1 MAKAH
6 TKKHKT
12 HSAASV
18 LTRLLKRKAKRG
30 LRQGRQAIEHLAT
43 IQQLKE
49 ELELLSSFSTD
60 TVYRLDYSTMT
71 YSYVSASVTKLLGYS
86 TEEIKKMNVRTL
98 IIETR
103 LIDDGMKQVESY
115 AGLELM
121 RKNREVA
128 KWQADYLMRTKDGRK
143 IWVSDISY
151 PWHDK
156 NGKLLGSVGSLRD
169 ITDRVYAEQQMKEA
183 VTELVSRDVLT
194 GLPLRKQFFVKLE
207 DEVKRTRRSGKDAS
221 LLVIDIDKFNALNQN
236 HTNEFGDFVLQ
247 ELTKLILSCL
257 RETDMASRVGGE
269 EFAIV
274 LPDTSAE
281 GAYWVAE
288 RIRTTVNSHQFT
300 SRHSTKPVQV
310 TLSIGVATS
319 RETQEPDAAHL
330 LSLAD
335 NRVYMAKQMGRNRV
349 STGDTHAHTSAS
361 GVLH

>member
-1 MAKAH
+1 MVSVS
-6 TKKHKT
+6 TKKNKK
-12 HSAASV
+12 HSTSAIKRF
-18 LTRLLKRKAKRG
+18 LTRKAKRG
-30 LRQGRQAIEHLAT
+30 FNKSRKAIEHLAT
-43 IQQLKE
+43 IQNLKD
-49 ELELLSSFSTD
+49 ELELLANFSTD
-60 TVYRLDYSTMT
+60 TVYRLDYESMT
-71 YSYVSASVTKLLGYS
+71 YSYVSPNVTKLLGYS
-86 TEEIKKMNVRTL
+86 TEEIMKMNVRTL

-169 ITDRVYAEQQMKEA
+169 ITDRIYAEQQMKEA

-207 DEVKRTRRSGKDAS
+207 DEVKRTRRSGKDAA
-221 LLVIDIDKFNALNQN
+221 LLMIDIDRFSALNQD
-236 HTNEFGDFVLQ
+236 HTNAFGDFVLQ
-247 ELTKLILSCL
+247 ELTKLIHSCL
-257 RETDMASRVGGE
+257 RETDMAARVGGE

-288 RIRTTVNSHQFT
+288 RIRTTVNSHQFQ
-300 SRHSTKPVQV
+300 SRHSSQPVKV
-310 TLSIGVATS
+310 TLSIGVATA
-319 RETQEPDAAHL
+319 RETPEADAGTL
-330 LSLAD
+330 LTLAD
-335 NRVYMAKQMGRNRV
+335 HRVYLAKQLGRNQV
-349 STGDTHAHTSAS
+349 ATGDASHAAQAQS
-361 GVLH
+361 GLLH